1 MSSVNPSPREP
12 KPPWLK
18 VRAPGGENYARLK
31 QTLRRLDLNTV
42 CEEARCPN
50 VGECW
55 NAGTA
60 TVMLLGHTCTRGCR
74 FCAVTTGNPRG
85 AFDPREPE
93 HVARAI
99 AELGLRYVVLT
110 MVDRDDLL
118 DGGASQVARTVRGL
132 RAQAPEL
139 LVETLVGDFVGR
151 LRDVDVVLESEP
163 DVFAHNIEVVRRIS
177 PVIRDQ
183 RCDYDTSLKVLE
195 RAKVRNPA
203 RLVKSSIMVGIG
215 ERDEEVVESLRDL
228 RNAGTDIV
236 TLGQYLRPTPKH
248 APVDRYVTEATF
260 EEYRLAAL
268 EIGFAFVASG
278 PLVRSSYHAAEGFVA
293 ARLRPELS
301 GASQAAGAASVTQ
314 SLAPGLDGGPIDR
327 DLIAPSSLVRRVS
340 S

>member
-1 MSSVNPSPREP
+1 VSIEAALKPRDP

-85 AFDPREPE
+85 AVDPREPE

-99 AELGLRYVVLT
+99 AELMLRYVVLT

-118 DGGASQVARTVRGL
+118 DGGASHVARTVTAL
-132 RAQAPEL
+132 RSHMPEL
-139 LVETLVGDFVGR
+139 LVETLVGDFFGR
-151 LRDVDVVLESEP
+151 LRDVDVVLDAGP

-177 PVIRDQ
+177 PLIRDQ
-183 RCDYDTSLKVLE
+183 RCDYDRSLGVLA
-195 RAKVRNPA
+195 RAKSRA
-203 RLVKSSIMVGIG
+203 SQRLVKSSIMVGIG
-215 ERDEEVVESLRDL
+215 ETDEEVLEALSDL
-228 RNAGTDIV
+228 RAAGTDIV

-248 APVDRYVTEATF
+248 APVDRYVPEATF
-260 EEYRLAAL
+260 VAYREAAEAL
-268 EIGFAFVASG
+268 GFSFVASG

-293 ARLRPELS
+293 ARLRPDAPHLPSPELVERALV
-301 GASQAAGAASVTQ
+301 GGPAAS
-314 SLAPGLDGGPIDR
+314 GLIPM
-327 DLIAPSSLVRRVS
+327 ASLVRR
-340 S
+340 